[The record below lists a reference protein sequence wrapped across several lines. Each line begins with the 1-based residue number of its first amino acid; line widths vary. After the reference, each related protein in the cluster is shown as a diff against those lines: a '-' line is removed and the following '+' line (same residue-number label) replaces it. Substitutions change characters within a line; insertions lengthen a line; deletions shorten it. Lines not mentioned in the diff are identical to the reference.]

1 MLDFFQHI
9 DNVLFKLINKS
20 LAGEG
25 LDSLMI
31 AASNKFIWIQLYI
44 YFIYLLINKFGKK
57 GWFYVLAL
65 ILTVASADLIS
76 SKIFKPGFK
85 RVRPCNETYL
95 NARIPD
101 GKSSSYGFVSSH
113 AANHAAIAA
122 FLIVVLGAL
131 AWRRM
136 ALIAWAVII
145 CYSRIYLGKHYF
157 FDVFC
162 GALLGV
168 LLAYFWLNV
177 LKYFLKRQI
186 EITN

>member
-1 MLDFFQHI
+1 MLAFFQHI
-9 DNVLFKLINKS
+9 DDVLFKLINQQ
-20 LAGEG
+20 LAAEWF
-25 LDSLMI
+25 DPIMI
-31 AASNKFIWIQLYI
+31 AASNKFIWIPLYLV
-44 YFIYLLINKFGKK
+44 FIYVLLNKFGKK

-65 ILTVASADLIS
+65 ILTAASADLIS

-95 NARIPD
+95 NARTPD
-101 GKSSSYGFVSSH
+101 GMSSSYGFVSSH

-122 FLIVVLGAL
+122 FLIISLGAVGL
-131 AWRRM
+131 RRM

-168 LLAYFWLNV
+168 LLAYFWYKL
-177 LKYFLKRQI
+177 LQYFLTRQG
-186 EITN
+186 EISK